1 MPVGGE
7 SGHDAGMG
15 YSREIVGGFS
25 RALLALAGAGRADE
39 IALRFIPH
47 LARMFSA
54 HLTAINV
61 VVDGV
66 AMPQMIATGNLD
78 MNHWTVTEFP
88 RYAMEHPGVRFLAGG
103 GRAPVLRISD
113 FMSDRQF
120 RETGLYREI
129 FRHFGGEQ
137 QMTLMVA
144 IPGEQWAFVL
154 FRDRAFTDD
163 EVHLL
168 KQFEPHVAQALAMAK
183 GLKGG
188 SGAVGGWSAGAQ
200 GLIVL
205 DTEGRPRHTNEAA
218 GRLLVKYFGAAG
230 AGAGGTGRLPEDL
243 ARWVGVSVRMLRALG
258 LTSVPGR
265 NLVVPAVAGVLEANL
280 VLDVVTGAPFLQ
292 IRERAAGF
300 DYGRLTQV
308 GLTGR
313 ECEVLFWVAQ
323 GKRDAEI
330 AVVLGAATK
339 TVGKHVENILAKL
352 GVETRTAAVR
362 VAGELLRAVE

>member
-1 MPVGGE
+1 
-7 SGHDAGMG
+7 MG
-15 YSREIVGGFS
+15 YSREILGGFS
-25 RALLALAGAGRADE
+25 RAVLALAGGGRAEE
-39 IALRFIPH
+39 IALRFMPH
-47 LARMFSA
+47 LERLFSA
-54 HLTAINV
+54 HMSAINV
-61 VVDGV
+61 LEDGV
-66 AMPQMIATGNLD
+66 PVPRIVAAHTLD
-78 MNHWTVTEFP
+78 LSHFTVTEFP
-88 RYAMEHPGVRFLAGG
+88 RYAMEHPGVRFLASG

-113 FMSDRQF
+113 FITDRQF

-168 KQFEPHVAQALAMAK
+168 TQFEPHVAQALAAAK

-188 SGAVGGWSAGAQ
+188 AAAVDGWSAGAQ

-205 DTEGRPRHTNEAA
+205 DIEGRPHHANEAA
-218 GRLLVKYFGAAG
+218 GRLLVKYFGVAG
-230 AGAGGTGRLPEDL
+230 ASAGGTGRLPEDL

-280 VLDVVTGAPFLQ
+280 VIDMVTGAPFLQ
-292 IRERAAGF
+292 LRERAAGF
-300 DYGRLTQV
+300 DYGGLIRV
-308 GLTGR
+308 GLTKR

-339 TVGKHVENILAKL
+339 TVGKHVENILDKL

-362 VAGELLRAVE
+362 VAGELLRAVG